1 MEHFAYLSAIA
12 HAAYQDILRSLR
24 EERVSTIQGT
34 PRRELRNG
42 RYYWYDVFRTGTTV
56 TKRYIGEDTAE
67 LAQHITRHQQIAE
80 TAAAAK
86 LARAR
91 LIRVLRAE
99 GMATL
104 DPATGS
110 IMSALADAGTFRL
123 GGTLVGTHAFRFYEG
138 ELNIRAAQ
146 ADMLQTNDIDIAQF
160 ERLSLALS
168 VDDKV
173 EGGLD
178 QTFKTLKFD
187 PAPSLKGNA
196 VWRWRQTTSQTLIE
210 FLTPSFNADEDIRD
224 LPALG
229 VSAQSLH
236 FLNYLI
242 ADPIPAAALYRS
254 GVLIQIPRPERYAI
268 HKLIVAN
275 RRQGGP
281 DAIKSRKDRLQA
293 AFLIRVLRQ
302 DRPDELKEAHL
313 DALSRGP
320 KWGAHI
326 AASLRHMPDVAA
338 LLAAL

>member
-1 MEHFAYLSAIA
+1 MIDHHSGIA
-12 HAAYQDILRSLR
+12 HAAYHDLLRSLKDEQFSDIR
-24 EERVSTIQGT
+24 GNPHTEKRGNRT
-34 PRRELRNG
+34 
-42 RYYWYDVFRTGTTV
+42 YWYDMYRVGTKV
-56 TKRYIGEDTAE
+56 VKRYLGEDSVETQDRIARHKE
-67 LAQHITRHQQIAE
+67 ISAAQEHYKIN
-80 TAAAAK
+80 
-86 LARAR
+86 RAR

-99 GMATL
+99 GMSSL

-146 ADMLQTNDIDIAQF
+146 TDMLQTNDIDIAQF
-160 ERLSLALS
+160 ERLSLALA

-173 EGGLD
+173 EGGLNE
-178 QTFKTLKFD
+178 TFKTLKFD
-187 PAPSLKGNA
+187 PTPSLNGNS
-196 VWRWRQTTSQTLIE
+196 VWRWRQTTSQTFVE

-293 AFLIRVLRQ
+293 AFLIRVLAQ
-302 DRPDELKEAHL
+302 DRPDELNEAYA

-320 KWGAHI
+320 KWGTHI
-326 AASLRHMPDVAA
+326 ATSLRHLPDTKA